1 MRRWFLTR
9 AERGNPASAIDDGR
23 PDAWTAGN
31 HVRPLVHG
39 ATYFACLH
47 EALDSL
53 RPGDGVYF
61 TDWRGD
67 ADEQLVAGGPTIG
80 EMLCRIAR
88 EGVAVRGLIW
98 RSHTDLASFS
108 GKENAAFSK
117 EINDAG
123 GQVQLDQRVRLFGSH
138 HQKLFV
144 IRHRDA
150 PERDIAFVGGIDLCH
165 ARRDDVHHEGDPQHL
180 PLDQRYGTQPPW
192 HDVALEIRGPAVGD
206 VLRTFTER
214 WDDPTPLDRRTP
226 VRMLEHKRA
235 HLPRHPPPLP
245 ERPSDPPPAGRYA
258 VQVLR
263 TYGARRP
270 RYPYAPRGERSVARA
285 YAKAFDAAR
294 SLIYV
299 EDQYLWSELV
309 ANGIARAL
317 RRHPSLR
324 LIVVVPRYPD
334 KDGRVSGPPNRLGQ
348 LRAIDILRKAGGDR
362 VAIYDIENEKG
373 TPIYVHAK
381 VCIVD
386 DVWFTVG
393 SDNFNRRSWTNDS
406 EITCAVIDTA
416 AEAPSSDQ
424 PSSDE
429 PSSDQPS
436 SDEPAGQPD
445 GHPAGRPADD
455 QQARDTAPVDAPRRL
470 PLELR
475 AELWAEHLGV
485 DRGDDALLDH
495 GRGFDLWQE
504 RSAALDAWHDNG
516 RPGERPPGR
525 VRRHEAQP
533 VGRIHRL
540 WATPVYRIVF
550 DPDGRPWWLRRT
562 NRF

>member
-1 MRRWFLTR
+1 VTDDATRRWFLTR
-9 AERGNPASAIDDGR
+9 AERGNPATDIDDGR
-23 PDAWTAGN
+23 SDAWTLGN

-47 EALDSL
+47 QALESLSAGDS
-53 RPGDGVYF
+53 VYF

-67 ADEQLVAGGPTIG
+67 ADEQLIVGGPTIG
-80 EMLCRIAR
+80 DMLCRLAR
-88 EGVAVRGLIW
+88 AGVAVRGLIW

-150 PERDIAFVGGIDLCH
+150 PEKDVAFVGGIDLCH
-165 ARRDDVHHEGDPQHL
+165 ARRDDIHHHGDPQHL
-180 PLDQRYGTQPPW
+180 PLDEHYGPQPPW

-226 VRMLEHKRA
+226 LRMLEHKRA
-235 HLPRHPPPLP
+235 QLPRHPPPLP
-245 ERPSDPPPAGRYA
+245 PHPPDPPPAGRYA

-270 RYPYAPRGERSVARA
+270 RYPFAPRGERSVARA
-285 YAKAFDAAR
+285 YAKAFDQAR

-309 ANGIARAL
+309 AHGIARAL

-334 KDGRVSGPPNRLGQ
+334 KDGPVSGPPNRLGQ
-348 LRAIDILRKAGGDR
+348 IRAIEILRKAGGDR
-362 VAIYDIENEKG
+362 VAIYDIENDKG

-406 EITCAVIDTA
+406 EITCAVIDPTIDA
-416 AEAPSSDQ
+416 AGDSGSATGPATDAPVANPAGDAEAP
-424 PSSDE
+424 P
-429 PSSDQPS
+429 
-436 SDEPAGQPD
+436 
-445 GHPAGRPADD
+445 
-455 QQARDTAPVDAPRRL
+455 DAPRRL

-485 DRGDDALLDH
+485 GTHDDRIHDH
-495 GRGFDLWQE
+495 TRGFALWQE
-504 RSAALDAWHDNG
+504 RAAELDAWHENG
-516 RPGERPPGR
+516 QATERPPGQ
-525 VRRHEAQP
+525 VRRHEP
-533 VGRIHRL
+533 EPIGRLHRL

-562 NRF
+562 DRF